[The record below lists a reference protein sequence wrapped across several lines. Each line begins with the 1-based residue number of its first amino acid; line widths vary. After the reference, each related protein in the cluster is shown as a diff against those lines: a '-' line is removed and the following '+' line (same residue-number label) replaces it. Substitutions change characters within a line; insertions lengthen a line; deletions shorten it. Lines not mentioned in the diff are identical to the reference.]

1 MKYLIF
7 IFKRRFRQKTLNN
20 FLSIKK
26 IKNVHVLNF
35 SGPIFYLLGKVL
47 YFFFKSKKIVF
58 ISCDGLDY
66 LYRESNSINLW
77 MGGTT
82 NKIPDKYKQY
92 KNNFVSGSTLFTDET
107 KLLTFFP
114 ANINQSKIN
123 NDYKFVYISENKKVE
138 NENSLKIWKENKN
151 YILNDLSLID
161 NIKFWKQTIN
171 INNENGQRFYID
183 IKSLIRAEL
192 IQVLVST
199 LKDRFILVGTN
210 WKKQYPNALE
220 DNYSN
225 KFIENL
231 YRGNVCIDFGSKN
244 SEKCIYPR
252 SCKIIESG
260 GLLFQSVNKDS
271 KEIFR
276 DLLGKTC
283 FISLQDMKEK
293 ISFFL
298 KNSHQLESFLI
309 AQRKNFESENLNY
322 KTIKKIEVTVNNNI

>member
-35 SGPIFYLLGKVL
+35 SGPILYLLGKLL
-47 YFFFKSKKIVF
+47 YFFFKSKKIIF

-82 NKIPDKYKQY
+82 NKIPDKYKKY
-92 KNNFVSGSTLFTDET
+92 KNNFVSASSLFTDES

-114 ANINQSKIN
+114 TNINQSKMN
-123 NDYKFVYISENKKVE
+123 NEYKFVYISENKKVE
-138 NENSLKIWKENKN
+138 NENSLKIWEENKDH
-151 YILNDLSLID
+151 ILNDLSLID
-161 NIKFWKQTIN
+161 NIEFWKKIID

-183 IKSLIRAEL
+183 LKSLIRSEL
-192 IQVLVST
+192 VKVLIST

-220 DNYSN
+220 NNYSD

-231 YRGNVCIDFGSKN
+231 YRGNICIDFGSKN

-252 SCKIIESG
+252 SCKIVESG
-260 GLLFQSVNKDS
+260 GLLFQCINKDS
-271 KEIFR
+271 AEIFK
-276 DLLGKTC
+276 DLLNKTC
-283 FISLQDMKEK
+283 FVSLQDMKEK

-298 KNSHQLESFLI
+298 NNSDQLESFLI
-309 AQRKNFESENLNY
+309 AQQKNFESEDLNY
-322 KTIKKIEVTVNNNI
+322 KTIKKVENIIQNI

>member
-26 IKNVHVLNF
+26 IKNVRVLNF
-35 SGPIFYLLGKVL
+35 SGPILYFLIKLL
-47 YFFFKSKKIVF
+47 YFFFKSKKIIF

-82 NKIPDKYKQY
+82 NKIPNEYKKY
-92 KNNFVSGSTLFTDET
+92 KNNFVSASSLFTDES

-114 ANINQSKIN
+114 TNINQSKMN
-123 NDYKFVYISENKKVE
+123 NEYKFIYISENKKVE
-138 NENSLKIWKENKN
+138 NENSLKIWEENKDQ
-151 YILNDLSLID
+151 ILNDLSLVD
-161 NIKFWKQTIN
+161 NIEFWKKIIDIN
-171 INNENGQRFYID
+171 DENGQRFYID
-183 IKSLIRAEL
+183 IKSLIRSEL
-192 IQVLVST
+192 VQVLINT

-220 DNYSN
+220 NNYSN

-231 YRGNVCIDFGSKN
+231 YRGNICIDFGSKN

-260 GLLFQSVNKDS
+260 GLLFQCINKDS
-271 KEIFR
+271 AEIFKN
-276 DLLGKTC
+276 LLNKTC
-283 FISLQDMKEK
+283 FVSLQDMKEK

-298 KNSHQLESFLI
+298 NNSDQLESLLI
-309 AQRKNFESENLNY
+309 SQQKNFESEDLNY
-322 KTIKKIEVTVNNNI
+322 KTIKKVENIIYNI

>member
-26 IKNVHVLNF
+26 IKNVRVLNF
-35 SGPIFYLLGKVL
+35 SGPILYFLGKLL
-47 YFFFKSKKIVF
+47 YFFFKSKKIIF

-82 NKIPDKYKQY
+82 NKIPNEYKKY
-92 KNNFVSGSTLFTDET
+92 KNNFVSASSLFTDQS

-114 ANINQSKIN
+114 TNINQSKMN
-123 NDYKFVYISENKKVE
+123 NEYKFVYISENKKVE
-138 NENSLKIWKENKN
+138 NENSLKIWEENKDQ
-151 YILNDLSLID
+151 ILNDLSLVD
-161 NIKFWKQTIN
+161 NIEFWKKIIDIN
-171 INNENGQRFYID
+171 DENGQRFYID
-183 IKSLIRAEL
+183 IKSLIRSEL
-192 IQVLVST
+192 VQVLIST

-220 DNYSN
+220 NNYSN

-231 YRGNVCIDFGSKN
+231 YRGNICIDFGSKN

-260 GLLFQSVNKDS
+260 GLLFQCINKDS
-271 KEIFR
+271 AEIFKN
-276 DLLGKTC
+276 LLNKTC
-283 FISLQDMKEK
+283 FVSLQDMKEK

-298 KNSHQLESFLI
+298 NNSDQLESLLI
-309 AQRKNFESENLNY
+309 SQQKNFESEDLNY
-322 KTIKKIEVTVNNNI
+322 KMIKKVENIIYNI

>member
-20 FLSIKK
+20 FLSVKK

-35 SGPIFYLLGKVL
+35 SGPILYFLGKLL
-47 YFFFKSKKIVF
+47 YFFFKSKKIIF

-82 NKIPDKYKQY
+82 NKVPDEYRKY
-92 KNNFVSGSTLFTDET
+92 KNNFVSASSLFTDES

-114 ANINQSKIN
+114 TNINQSKMN
-123 NDYKFVYISENKKVE
+123 NEYKFVYISENKKVE
-138 NENSLKIWKENKN
+138 NENSLKIWEENKN
-151 YILNDLSLID
+151 QILNDLSLID
-161 NIKFWKQTIN
+161 NIKFWKKIID

-183 IKSLIRAEL
+183 IKSLIRSEL
-192 IQVLVST
+192 VQVLIST

-220 DNYSN
+220 NNYSD
-225 KFIENL
+225 KFTENL
-231 YRGNVCIDFGSKN
+231 YRGNICIDFGSKN

-260 GLLFQSVNKDS
+260 GLLFQCINKDS
-271 KEIFR
+271 AEIFK
-276 DLLGKTC
+276 DLLNKTC

-298 KNSHQLESFLI
+298 NNSDQLESLLI
-309 AQRKNFESENLNY
+309 TQQKNFESENFNY
-322 KTIKKIEVTVNNNI
+322 KTIKKIENFIYNR

>member
-1 MKYLIF
+1 MLVDLVERYFLLKKFNFLLKYLIF

-26 IKNVHVLNF
+26 IKNVRVLNF
-35 SGPIFYLLGKVL
+35 SGPILYFLGKLL
-47 YFFFKSKKIVF
+47 YFFFKSKKIIF

-82 NKIPDKYKQY
+82 NKIPNEYKKY
-92 KNNFVSGSTLFTDET
+92 KNNFVSASSLFTDES

-114 ANINQSKIN
+114 TNINQSKMN
-123 NDYKFVYISENKKVE
+123 NEYKFIYISENKKVE
-138 NENSLKIWKENKN
+138 NENSLKIWEENKDQ
-151 YILNDLSLID
+151 ILNDLSLVD
-161 NIKFWKQTIN
+161 NIEFWKKIIDIN
-171 INNENGQRFYID
+171 DENGQRFYID
-183 IKSLIRAEL
+183 IKSLIRSEL
-192 IQVLVST
+192 VQVLINT

-220 DNYSN
+220 NNYSN

-231 YRGNVCIDFGSKN
+231 YRGNICIDFGSKN

-260 GLLFQSVNKDS
+260 GLLFQCINKDS
-271 KEIFR
+271 AEIFKN
-276 DLLGKTC
+276 LLNKTC
-283 FISLQDMKEK
+283 FVSLQDMKEK
-293 ISFFL
+293 ISFF
-298 KNSHQLESFLI
+298 
-309 AQRKNFESENLNY
+309 
-322 KTIKKIEVTVNNNI
+322 

>member
-26 IKNVHVLNF
+26 IKNVRVLNF
-35 SGPIFYLLGKVL
+35 SGPILYFLGKLL
-47 YFFFKSKKIVF
+47 YFFFKSKKIIF

-82 NKIPDKYKQY
+82 NKIPNEYKKY
-92 KNNFVSGSTLFTDET
+92 KNNFVSASSLFTDES

-114 ANINQSKIN
+114 TNINQSKMN
-123 NDYKFVYISENKKVE
+123 NEYKFIYISENKKVE
-138 NENSLKIWKENKN
+138 NENSLKIWEENKDQ
-151 YILNDLSLID
+151 ILNDLSLVD
-161 NIKFWKQTIN
+161 NIEFWKKIIDIN
-171 INNENGQRFYID
+171 DENGQRFYID
-183 IKSLIRAEL
+183 IKSLIRSEL
-192 IQVLVST
+192 VQVLINT

-220 DNYSN
+220 NNYSN

-231 YRGNVCIDFGSKN
+231 YRGNICIDFGSKN

-260 GLLFQSVNKDS
+260 GLLFQCINKDS
-271 KEIFR
+271 AEIFKN
-276 DLLGKTC
+276 LLNKTC
-283 FISLQDMKEK
+283 FVSLQDMKEK

-298 KNSHQLESFLI
+298 NNSDQLESLLI
-309 AQRKNFESENLNY
+309 SQQKNFESEDLNY
-322 KTIKKIEVTVNNNI
+322 KTIKKVENIIYNI

>member
-26 IKNVHVLNF
+26 IKNVRVLNF
-35 SGPIFYLLGKVL
+35 SGPILYFLGKLL
-47 YFFFKSKKIVF
+47 YFFFKSKKIIL

-82 NKIPDKYKQY
+82 NKIPNEYKKY
-92 KNNFVSGSTLFTDET
+92 KNNFVSASSLFTDES

-114 ANINQSKIN
+114 TNINQSKMN
-123 NDYKFVYISENKKVE
+123 NEYKFIYISENKKVE
-138 NENSLKIWKENKN
+138 NENSLKIWEENKDQ
-151 YILNDLSLID
+151 ILNDLSLVD
-161 NIKFWKQTIN
+161 NIEFWKKIIDIN
-171 INNENGQRFYID
+171 DENGQRFYID
-183 IKSLIRAEL
+183 IKSLIRSEL
-192 IQVLVST
+192 VQVLINT

-220 DNYSN
+220 NNYSN

-231 YRGNVCIDFGSKN
+231 YRGNICIDFGSKN

-260 GLLFQSVNKDS
+260 GLLFQCINKDS
-271 KEIFR
+271 AEIFKN
-276 DLLGKTC
+276 LLNKTC
-283 FISLQDMKEK
+283 FVSLQDMKEK

-298 KNSHQLESFLI
+298 NNSDQLESLLI
-309 AQRKNFESENLNY
+309 SQQKNFESEDLNY
-322 KTIKKIEVTVNNNI
+322 KTIKKVENIIYNI

>member
-20 FLSIKK
+20 FLSVKK

-35 SGPIFYLLGKVL
+35 SGPILYLLGKLL
-47 YFFFKSKKIVF
+47 YFFFKSKKIIF

-82 NKIPDKYKQY
+82 NKVPDEYRKY
-92 KNNFVSGSTLFTDET
+92 KNNFVSASSLFTDES
-107 KLLTFFP
+107 KLLAFFP
-114 ANINQSKIN
+114 TNINQSKMN
-123 NDYKFVYISENKKVE
+123 NEYKFVYISENKKVE
-138 NENSLKIWKENKN
+138 NENSLKIWEENKN
-151 YILNDLSLID
+151 QILNDLSLID
-161 NIKFWKQTIN
+161 NIKFWKKIID

-183 IKSLIRAEL
+183 IKSLIRSEL
-192 IQVLVST
+192 VQVLIST

-220 DNYSN
+220 NNYSD
-225 KFIENL
+225 KFTENL
-231 YRGNVCIDFGSKN
+231 YRGNICIDFGSKN

-260 GLLFQSVNKDS
+260 GLLFQCINKDS
-271 KEIFR
+271 AEIFK
-276 DLLGKTC
+276 DLLNKTC

-298 KNSHQLESFLI
+298 NNSDQLESLLI
-309 AQRKNFESENLNY
+309 TQQKNFESENFNY
-322 KTIKKIEVTVNNNI
+322 KTIKKIENFIYNR